1 MSDQKSVGELFEM
14 AIAAERAAE
23 ELYRRLGQMFAHHSQ
38 ATAFWQRYAIEEA
51 GHAKMLKYL
60 RDRLTPEQLAQP
72 AEASMLQKA
81 HRTLELSIDNLLSKI
96 KNLEDAYQ
104 LASELENSETNA
116 VCEFLIDNFAADEK
130 TQIFLRAQL
139 RDHVGH
145 LIADLPVQLRGV
157 ANRQAVKVIE

>member
-1 MSDQKSVGELFEM
+1 
-14 AIAAERAAE
+14 
-23 ELYRRLGQMFAHHSQ
+23 MFAHHPQ

-60 RDRLTPEQLAQP
+60 RDRLSPEQLALP
-72 AEASMLQKA
+72 AEASVLQKA
-81 HRTLELSIDNLLSKI
+81 HHTLELSIDSLLSKI

-130 TQIFLRAQL
+130 TQTFLRSQL

-145 LIADLPVQLRGV
+145 LMADLPAQIRGV
-157 ANRQAVKVIE
+157 ANRQAIKVIE